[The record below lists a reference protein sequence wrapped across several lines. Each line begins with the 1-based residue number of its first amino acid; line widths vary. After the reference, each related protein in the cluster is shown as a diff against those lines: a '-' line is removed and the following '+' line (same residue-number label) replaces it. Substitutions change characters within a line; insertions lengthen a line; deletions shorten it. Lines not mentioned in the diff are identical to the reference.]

1 MFKIARFQAV
11 VFLTAGAVLG
21 YGMATGELC
30 FKRQAAAAPE
40 VATPSRPV
48 LSDSLDGPGT
58 AALEAPGLVA
68 MQKTKA
74 DAKEAAPREP
84 VSASG
89 WIGVMLEHKKGEG
102 IRIVN
107 VFPGG
112 PAAFAGARAG
122 DVLEKIGATT
132 PASIEAAIETIERTA
147 PKQPLSLTVRR
158 DGKPLELKAT
168 VGNLM
173 EFHGHY
179 ANEMLRR
186 DPRDPNFGLQH
197 GVTEADMS
205 VEVVRRIFEQN
216 QRTDTTLQ
224 LILEELH
231 ALRKELRARGK

>member
-1 MFKIARFQAV
+1 MFKIARVQAC

-21 YGMATGELC
+21 YGIATGELS

-40 VATPSRPV
+40 AVGSAPATSVDPIAA
-48 LSDSLDGPGT
+48 PGK
-58 AALEAPGLVA
+58 LEAPVLVA
-68 MQKTKA
+68 LQKIKTET
-74 DAKEAAPREP
+74 KEAAPRES
-84 VSASG
+84 VSPSG

-102 IRIVN
+102 LRIVN

-132 PASIEAAIETIERTA
+132 PASAIETIERTA
-147 PKQPLSLTVRR
+147 PRQPLSLTVRR

-179 ANEMLRR
+179 AAEMARR

-216 QRTDTTLQ
+216 QQTHTTLQ
-224 LILEELH
+224 FVLEELH